1 MAWTSVPDRAIGYAL
16 AETDWDTSIRDNLNS
31 GAWVTLGSTKLTAAA
46 ATLDFT
52 GIPATFAHLM
62 VIAYLRGDTAAGLI
76 TIFQRFNNDSGANYD
91 WQNLGGNGAA
101 ASGFESFATTG
112 GFDTAPAAT
121 APANLFAG
129 VRMVIPHYANAA
141 NNKAL
146 VRTRDAKAGTSSLSL
161 SAGPSAGFWRSN
173 AAINRV
179 TLLPAA
185 GNWAAGSAATV
196 LGLP

>member
-1 MAWTSVPDRAIGYAL
+1 MPWTTVPDRAIGYAI

-46 ATLDFT
+46 ASFDFT

-62 VIAYLRGDTAAGLI
+62 VVAYLRGDTASGLI
-76 TIFQRFNNDSGANYD
+76 TIIQRFNNDSAANYD
-91 WQNLGGNGAA
+91 WQALSGVGAA

-129 VRMVIPHYANAA
+129 VRLVIPHYANAA
-141 NNKAL
+141 NNKAI
-146 VRTRDAKAGTSSLSL
+146 VRARDAKAGTSSLSL
-161 SAGPSAGFWRSN
+161 SAGPSVGFWRSN

>member
-1 MAWTSVPDRAIGYAL
+1 MTWTTVPDRAIGYAL

-31 GAWVTLGSTKLTAAA
+31 GAWVTLGSTLLTSAAA
-46 ATLDFT
+46 SFDFT

-62 VIAYLRGDTAAGLI
+62 VIGYLRGTDASGLI
-76 TIFQRFNNDSGANYD
+76 TIIQRFNNDSAANYD
-91 WQNLGGNGAA
+91 WQNLGGNGAT

-121 APANLFAG
+121 APANLYAP
-129 VRMVIPHYANAA
+129 VRMLIPHYAQAT

-146 VRTRDAKAGTSSLSL
+146 VRSREAKAGTSSLSL

-179 TLLPAA
+179 TILPAA

>member
-1 MAWTSVPDRAIGYAL
+1 MPWTTVPDRAIGYAL
-16 AETDWDTSIRDNLNS
+16 AETDWDTSIRDNLNT

-46 ATLDFT
+46 ASFDFT

-62 VIAYLRGDTAAGLI
+62 VIAYLRGTGASGLI
-76 TIFQRFNNDSGANYD
+76 NIIQRFNNDAAANYD
-91 WQNLGGNGAA
+91 WQNLGGSGAT

-129 VRMVIPHYANAA
+129 LRMVIPHYANAA
-141 NNKAL
+141 NNKAII
-146 VRTRDAKAGTSSLSL
+146 RTRDAKAGTSSLSL
-161 SAGPSAGFWRSN
+161 SAGPSVGFWRSN

-179 TLLPAA
+179 TLRPAA